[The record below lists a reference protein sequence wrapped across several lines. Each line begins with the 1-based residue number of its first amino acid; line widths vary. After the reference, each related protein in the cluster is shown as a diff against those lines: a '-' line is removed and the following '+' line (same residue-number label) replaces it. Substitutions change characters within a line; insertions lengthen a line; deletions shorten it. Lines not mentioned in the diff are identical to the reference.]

1 MVNTTISNTSYDG
14 YRNVIGLPRFGGS
27 YLPTGRQAAR
37 KAKKEVTSIIA
48 DNQSLKYRNQ
58 NAMFP

>member
-48 DNQSLKYRNQ
+48 DNQSLKI
-58 NAMFP
+58 